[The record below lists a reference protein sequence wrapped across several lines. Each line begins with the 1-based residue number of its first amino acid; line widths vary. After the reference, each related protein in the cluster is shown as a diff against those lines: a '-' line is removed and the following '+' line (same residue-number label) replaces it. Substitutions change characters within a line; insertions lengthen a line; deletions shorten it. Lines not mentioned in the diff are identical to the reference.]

1 MFTYG
6 MLSTCFSN
14 DSTIVWTQHP
24 LTRGLLRTIIC
35 MDYSDDHVLRTALGS
50 QPAVIGIDR
59 FMSIT
64 NMLRFTQCTC
74 WLCVNYFELYMLLS
88 NLYTRL
94 YTMCIDF
101 YFNVCDRCLRCLFA
115 CKSRLGKSLSN
126 QQIVVCTNE
135 TCVVETEQFA

>member
-1 MFTYG
+1 MNACLLCLH
-6 MLSTCFSN
+6 MECCLPALA
-14 DSTIVWTQHP
+14 TIVLFVWTQH
-24 LTRGLLRTIIC
+24 LFTQGLLRTITYMAHSGEC
-35 MDYSDDHVLRTALGS
+35 VSRTALGS

-64 NMLRFTQCTC
+64 NMLRFPLCTC

-101 YFNVCDRCLRCLFA
+101 YFNVCDRCLGCLFA
-115 CKSRLGKSLSN
+115 YFAVKSRLGK
-126 QQIVVCTNE
+126 T
-135 TCVVETEQFA
+135 

>member
-1 MFTYG
+1 MLAVMFTRG
-6 MLSTCFSN
+6 MLFTCLN
-14 DSTIVWTQHP
+14 DDSTIVWTQHP
-24 LTRGLLRTIIC
+24 FTRGLLRTIIC
-35 MDYSDDHVLRTALGS
+35 MDYSGDHVLRTALGS

-64 NMLRFTQCTC
+64 NMLRFPLCTC

-101 YFNVCDRCLRCLFA
+101 ILTYVT
-115 CKSRLGKSLSN
+115 G
-126 QQIVVCTNE
+126 V
-135 TCVVETEQFA
+135 